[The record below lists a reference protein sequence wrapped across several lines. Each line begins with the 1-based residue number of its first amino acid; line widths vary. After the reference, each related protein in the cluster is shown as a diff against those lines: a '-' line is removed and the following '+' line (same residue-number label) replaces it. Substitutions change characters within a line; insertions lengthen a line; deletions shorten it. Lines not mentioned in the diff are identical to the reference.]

1 MLRLLKYDL
10 KNIFKM
16 WWISA
21 VALAGTT
28 ALGAISL
35 YNVGSSGF
43 DGTGDLN
50 FLSDF
55 SSLIGLWLWMVSV
68 FAFVILSFILVCL
81 RYYKNFFSDEGYLT
95 FTLPVKRTQLFSSKL
110 IASFITVTASLLMV
124 TVSIATVVAVGMW
137 ISSSGDPLDVLRFF
151 GELFT
156 SSWKHCELGSNT
168 AASVVLSIFTLV
180 VILAAVLAEILL
192 MLFCMTA
199 GGVVAKRAKFIVG
212 LAIFYGAQ
220 SLFYY
225 VTMIFMVMIAPL
237 IEGEFTTLSGYH
249 ISCAVYLF
257 ILLIFFSVISAVC
270 YFCSTYL
277 LREKLN
283 LP

>member
-16 WWISA
+16 WWIAA

-35 YNVGSSGF
+35 YNIDTFGLSGS
-43 DGTGDLN
+43 GDLS

-55 SSLIGLWLWMVSV
+55 SSLIGVWLWLVSV
-68 FAFVILSFILVCL
+68 FAFIILSFILICL

-95 FTLPVKRTQLFSSKL
+95 FTLPVKRTQLFGSKL
-110 IASFITVTASLLMV
+110 IASFITVTASLLLV
-124 TVSIATVVAVGMW
+124 TVSISTVVAVGMW
-137 ISSSGDPLDVLRFF
+137 ISSSGNPLDVLRFF

-156 SSWKHCELGSNT
+156 SSWEHYELGSST

-192 MLFCMTA
+192 MLFCMTV
-199 GGVVAKRAKFIVG
+199 GGVVAKRGKFIVG

-225 VTMIFMVMIAPL
+225 VTMIFMIMVTPV
-237 IEGEFTTLSGYH
+237 IEGKFTTLSGYH
-249 ISCAVYLF
+249 ISCAIYLF

-277 LREKLN
+277 LKEKLN

>member
-16 WWISA
+16 WWIA
-21 VALAGTT
+21 AIALAGTT

-35 YNVGSSGF
+35 YNIDTFGLSGS
-43 DGTGDLN
+43 GDFS

-55 SSLIGLWLWMVSV
+55 SSLIGLWLWLVSV
-68 FAFVILSFILVCL
+68 FAFIILSFILVCL

-95 FTLPVKRTQLFSSKL
+95 FTLPVKRTQLFGAKL
-110 IASFITVTASLLMV
+110 IASFVTITASLLLV
-124 TVSIATVVAVGMW
+124 TVSISTVVAVGMW
-137 ISSSGDPLDVLRFF
+137 ISSSGNPLDVLRFF

-156 SSWKHCELGSNT
+156 SSWEHYELGSNT

-180 VILAAVLAEILL
+180 VILAAVLSEILL

-199 GGVVAKRAKFIVG
+199 GGVIAKRAKFIVG

-225 VTMIFMVMIAPL
+225 VTMIFMIMVTPL
-237 IEGEFTTLSGYH
+237 IEGNFTTLSGYH
-249 ISCAVYLF
+249 ISCAIYLF

-270 YFCSTYL
+270 YFSSTYL